1 MKSGWKNQRRFV
13 DFSHTPLVLWI
24 IYMLQVPTRQHVLPT
39 SSQSLQVVS
48 RQPIIVPSTSQLSY
62 TSTKRSH
69 TRCNL
74 STSTTSSSP
83 PHKKLA
89 PVQAVSPEAALFHS
103 PDRSDLMQAL
113 RSGGTANLDVAQG
126 EFGII
131 RQHAPLTGFFL

>member
-1 MKSGWKNQRRFV
+1 MKSGWKNQRRYV
-13 DFSHTPLVLWI
+13 DFSYTSLVLWVI
-24 IYMLQVPTRQHVLPT
+24 NTLQVPTRQHVLPP

-89 PVQAVSPEAALFHS
+89 PAQAVSPEAALFRS

-126 EFGII
+126 EFNII